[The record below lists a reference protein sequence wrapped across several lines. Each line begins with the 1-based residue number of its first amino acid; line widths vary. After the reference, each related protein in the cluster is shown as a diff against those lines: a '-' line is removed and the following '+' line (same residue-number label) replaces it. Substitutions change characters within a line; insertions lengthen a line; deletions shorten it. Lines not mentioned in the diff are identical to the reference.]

1 MGIGNIF
8 AAFQPKDKVFF
19 VLFEKITALLVEMSD
34 EFHKGIQEFDVNDDT
49 FHKKISDYEHQMD
62 DLTHQVFIELGKNF
76 ITPFDRED
84 IHALAAGLDDIADY
98 IYASSKN
105 IFMYKAP
112 NLKEYS
118 ELSLLISKQCH
129 EIQNAVKNLRGFKNM
144 AEVKEC
150 CIKINSIENIADD
163 ILTNSLVNLFESN
176 DAVKVLKA
184 KSVLDYLEEVTD
196 KAEDV
201 ANTLETIM
209 IKYS

>member
-1 MGIGNIF
+1 
-8 AAFQPKDKVFF
+8 
-19 VLFEKITALLVEMSD
+19 
-34 EFHKGIQEFDVNDDT
+34 
-49 FHKKISDYEHQMD
+49 MD

-98 IYASSKN
+98 IFASSKN
-105 IFMYKAP
+105 IYMYKAP

-118 ELSLLISKQCH
+118 ELSLLINKQCH
-129 EIQNAVKNLRGFKNM
+129 EIQNAVKNLKGFKNM

-163 ILTNSLVNLFESN
+163 ILTNSLVRLFESN
-176 DAVKVLKA
+176 DAMSVLKA

>member
-1 MGIGNIF
+1 MGLGNIF

-98 IYASSKN
+98 IFASSKN
-105 IFMYKAP
+105 IYMYKAP

-118 ELSLLISKQCH
+118 ELSLLINKQCH
-129 EIQNAVKNLRGFKNM
+129 EIQNAVKNLKGFKNM

-163 ILTNSLVNLFESN
+163 ILTNSLVRLFESN
-176 DAVKVLKA
+176 DAMSVLKA

>member
-1 MGIGNIF
+1 MGLGNIF

-19 VLFEKITALLVEMSD
+19 VLFEKITALLVEMSN

-98 IYASSKN
+98 IFASSKN
-105 IFMYKAP
+105 IYMYKAP

-118 ELSLLISKQCH
+118 ELSLLINKQCH
-129 EIQNAVKNLRGFKNM
+129 EIQNAVKNLKGFKNM

-163 ILTNSLVNLFESN
+163 ILTNSLVRLFESN
-176 DAVKVLKA
+176 DAMSVLKA

>member
-1 MGIGNIF
+1 MGLGGIF
-8 AAFQPKDKVFF
+8 SFFQPKDRVFF
-19 VLFEKITALLVEMSD
+19 SLFEQITAKLVEMSD
-34 EFHKGIQEFDVNDDT
+34 DFHKGVMEFDTNDDS
-49 FHKKISDYEHQMD
+49 FHKRISDYEHQLD
-62 DLTHQVFIELGKNF
+62 EYTHQVFVELGKNF

-84 IHALAAGLDDIADY
+84 IHALASGLDDIADF

-112 NLKEYS
+112 NMKEYS
-118 ELSLLISKQCH
+118 ELSLLINKQCH
-129 EIQNAVKNLRGFKNM
+129 EIHNAVKNLKGFKNM

-163 ILTNSLVNLFESN
+163 ILTNSLVKLFETN
-176 DAVKVLKA
+176 DLVTVLKA

-201 ANTLETIM
+201 ANTIETIM
-209 IKYS
+209 IKYA

>member
-118 ELSLLISKQCH
+118 ELSLLINKQCH
-129 EIQNAVKNLRGFKNM
+129 EIQNAVKNLKGFKNM

>member
-1 MGIGNIF
+1 MGLGGIF
-8 AAFQPKDKVFF
+8 SFFQPKDRVFF
-19 VLFEKITALLVEMSD
+19 SLFEQITAKLVEMSD
-34 EFHKGIQEFDVNDDT
+34 DFHKGVTEFDTNDDS
-49 FHKKISDYEHQMD
+49 FHKHISDYEHQLD
-62 DLTHQVFIELGKNF
+62 EYTHQVFVELGKNF

-84 IHALAAGLDDIADY
+84 IHALASGLDDIADF

-112 NLKEYS
+112 NMKEYS
-118 ELSLLISKQCH
+118 ELSLLINKQCH
-129 EIQNAVKNLRGFKNM
+129 EIHNAVKNLKGFKNM

-163 ILTNSLVNLFESN
+163 ILTNSLVKLFETN
-176 DAVKVLKA
+176 DPVTLLKA

-201 ANTLETIM
+201 ANTIETIM
-209 IKYS
+209 IKYA

>member
-1 MGIGNIF
+1 MGLGNIF

-19 VLFEKITALLVEMSD
+19 VLFEKTTALLVEMSD

-98 IYASSKN
+98 IFASSKN
-105 IFMYKAP
+105 IYMYKAP
-112 NLKEYS
+112 NLKEYT
-118 ELSLLISKQCH
+118 ELSLLINKQCH
-129 EIQNAVKNLRGFKNM
+129 EIQNAVKNLKGFKNM

-163 ILTNSLVNLFESN
+163 ILTNSLVRLFESN
-176 DAVKVLKA
+176 DAMSVLKA

>member
-1 MGIGNIF
+1 
-8 AAFQPKDKVFF
+8 
-19 VLFEKITALLVEMSD
+19 
-34 EFHKGIQEFDVNDDT
+34 
-49 FHKKISDYEHQMD
+49 
-62 DLTHQVFIELGKNF
+62 
-76 ITPFDRED
+76 
-84 IHALAAGLDDIADY
+84 
-98 IYASSKN
+98 
-105 IFMYKAP
+105 
-112 NLKEYS
+112 
-118 ELSLLISKQCH
+118 
-129 EIQNAVKNLRGFKNM
+129 M

>member
-1 MGIGNIF
+1 MGLGNIF

-19 VLFEKITALLVEMSD
+19 VLFEEITDKLVKMSD
-34 EFHKGIQEFDVNDDT
+34 EFHKGLMDFDVNDDS
-49 FHKKISDYEHQMD
+49 FHKRISDYEHQMD

-98 IYASSKN
+98 IFASSKN

-112 NLKEYS
+112 NIKEYS
-118 ELSLLISKQCH
+118 ELSLLINKQCH
-129 EIQNAVKNLRGFKNM
+129 EIQNAVRNLKGFKNM
-144 AEVKEC
+144 ADVKES
-150 CIKINSIENIADD
+150 CIKINSMENIADD
-163 ILTNSLVNLFESN
+163 ILTSSLVRLFETN
-176 DAVKVLKA
+176 DAMNVLKA

-209 IKYS
+209 IKYA

>member
-118 ELSLLISKQCH
+118 ELSLLINKQCH